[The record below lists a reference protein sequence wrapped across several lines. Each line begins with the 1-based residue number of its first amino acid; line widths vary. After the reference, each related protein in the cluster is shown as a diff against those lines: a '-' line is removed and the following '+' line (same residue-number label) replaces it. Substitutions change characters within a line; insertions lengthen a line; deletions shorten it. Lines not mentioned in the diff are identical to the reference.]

1 MEDNTV
7 PECVVFPSQ
16 RTDEN
21 TKRHKPYKRKEI
33 KMNGSKRKTRNH
45 YNEALI
51 KKCVEIIVKHSAKRK
66 LFKNSGHKRNG
77 VKHYKHGEV
86 VDLVSFIQIDI
97 GAKETYIDLRDKNI
111 YNWWEDDR
119 CNNYSK
125 QRKPAKIIEAKNGF
139 EWSEIYFGKINR
151 NSGKKNFYPE

>member
-21 TKRHKPYKRKEI
+21 TKRHKPDKRKEI

-51 KKCVEIIVKHSAKRK
+51 KKCVEIIVKHSAKCK
-66 LFKNSGHKRNG
+66 LFKNCRHKRNG
-77 VKHYKHGEV
+77 IKHYQHREI

-97 GAKETYIDLRDKNI
+97 GAKETYVDLRDKNI
-111 YNWWEDDR
+111 YNR
-119 CNNYSK
+119 
-125 QRKPAKIIEAKNGF
+125 
-139 EWSEIYFGKINR
+139 
-151 NSGKKNFYPE
+151 